1 MRIIKDGSK
10 LNFKLKLVI
19 KMDKDGIAIF
29 PGLGNNTSS
38 IDPAL
43 LMALNNNGG
52 FGNNGGWMWIMFL
65 WWIAMYG
72 NNGWGG
78 NGFGGNNGT
87 GFLANQLNNDAG
99 RDLLLQAINGRA
111 DAASQLAQITNT
123 SVETIKSFLSTIQS
137 SIQSVGA
144 QVGMSGLEV
153 QNAIALGNASLSRQ
167 LCECCCENRL
177 AIATQTSALQAQMA
191 ANDANVRLQLAQNEA
206 ADQLAVCQQ
215 TNTLTSQ
222 NERNTNSILNAIAG
236 QNTLITK
243 EFCDLKER
251 EMQSKIDT
259 QGDIITQLR
268 NQISNDKQTEAFNA
282 AMRALDDK
290 IDAIA
295 AKQPN
300 TVPVAYP
307 NLTAVNNTPANN
319 GSNCGCG
326 SIPTYLLPFLMG
338 SFGQTSFFN

>member
-1 MRIIKDGSK
+1 MDDSK
-10 LNFKLKLVI
+10 VF
-19 KMDKDGIAIF
+19 MF
-29 PGLGNNTSS
+29 PNASNSS

-43 LMALNNNGG
+43 LTLLNNNGG
-52 FGNNGGWMWIMFL
+52 FGNGNWIWIFFL
-65 WWIAMYG
+65 WMMWGA
-72 NNGWGG
+72 NGWG

-111 DAASQLAQITNT
+111 DAAAQIASIINT
-123 SVETIKSFLSTIQS
+123 GVETVKNGIFALQQGISN
-137 SIQSVGA
+137 VGT

-153 QNAIALGNASLSRQ
+153 QNAIALGNAGLSRQ

-177 AIATQTSALQAQMA
+177 AIANQTASLQSSLASH
-191 ANDANVRLQLAQNEA
+191 DASVRLQLAQNEA
-206 ADQLAVCQQ
+206 ADQLSVCQQ
-215 TNTLTSQ
+215 TNTLSNQ
-222 NERNTNSILNAIAG
+222 ADRNTNNILGAIQA

-251 EMQSKIDT
+251 ELQNKIDT

-268 NQISNDKQTEAFNA
+268 NQISNDKQTLQFNA
-282 AMRALDDK
+282 AFHALDDK

-300 TVPVAYP
+300 TVPVQWP
-307 NLTAVNNTPANN
+307 NLW
-319 GSNCGCG
+319 
-326 SIPTYLLPFLMG
+326 LE
-338 SFGQTSFFN
+338 